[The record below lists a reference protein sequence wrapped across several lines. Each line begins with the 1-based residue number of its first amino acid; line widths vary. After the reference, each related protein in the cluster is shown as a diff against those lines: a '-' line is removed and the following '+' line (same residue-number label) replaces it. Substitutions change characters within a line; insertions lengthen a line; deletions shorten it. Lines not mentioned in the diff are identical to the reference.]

1 MANEKKYH
9 FRENVQSE
17 GGRISTI
24 LAVLSFLLFIAAAA
38 VSYVSKGNAG
48 SFAGCMAFAGAAI
61 SIYGFRQGMKSF
73 AEKNVSNRLS
83 IIGSISFGIIM
94 IGWLTIFLTGLP
106 EM

>member
-9 FRENVQSE
+9 FRESVQSE

-48 SFAGCMAFAGAAI
+48 SFAGCMACAGAAI

-83 IIGSISFGIIM
+83 IIGSISCGIIM
-94 IGWLTIFLTGLP
+94 IGWLTIFLTGLAG
-106 EM
+106 M

>member
-83 IIGSISFGIIM
+83 IIGSISCGIIM
-94 IGWLTIFLTGLP
+94 IGWLTIFLTGLAG
-106 EM
+106 M

>member
-83 IIGSISFGIIM
+83 IIGSISCGIIM
-94 IGWLTIFLTGLP
+94 IGWLTILLTGLAG
-106 EM
+106 M